1 MPKINSLNKNLAQ
14 KIKRCN
20 SLVFLTDTG
29 IRVYRYIDY
38 FGITVVAMCERK
50 KPHYF
55 NFVELMRYNSKNQ
68 LILI

>member
-1 MPKINSLNKNLAQ
+1 MQKTHSPNKNLAQ

-29 IRVYRYIDY
+29 IRVYQYIDY